1 MVWALYSYYKFYLN
15 KLLLDNEGQTL
26 VEYIM
31 IFVLVAIAVFIV
43 SPDLR
48 NSIAAVLVG
57 TSSLLTDAMSS

>member
-1 MVWALYSYYKFYLN
+1 MRALYNYYKFHLA
-15 KLLLDNEGQTL
+15 KLLLDKEGQTL

-31 IFVLVAIAVFIV
+31 IFVLVAIAVFIA

-48 NSIAAVLVG
+48 DSLAGVLVG